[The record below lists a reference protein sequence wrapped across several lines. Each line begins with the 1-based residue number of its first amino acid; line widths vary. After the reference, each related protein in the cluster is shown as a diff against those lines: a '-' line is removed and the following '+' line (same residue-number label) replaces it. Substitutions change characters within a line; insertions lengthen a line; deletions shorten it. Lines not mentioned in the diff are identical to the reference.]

1 MSRLPPNVVISVLPG
16 DALVVAEAQF
26 SQNPGILEKVTQ

>member
-1 MSRLPPNVVISVLPG
+1 MLPPNVVIRVLPG

-26 SQNPGILEKVTQ
+26 WQKPGILEKVKQ